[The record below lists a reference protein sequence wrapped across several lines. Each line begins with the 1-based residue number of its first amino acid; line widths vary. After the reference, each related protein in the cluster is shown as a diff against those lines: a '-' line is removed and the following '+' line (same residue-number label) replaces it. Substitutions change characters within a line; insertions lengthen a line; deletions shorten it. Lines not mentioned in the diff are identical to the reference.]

1 MNAASITRMTRR
13 RSLRIV
19 AWSACASLILL
30 VIAPATAAGAPPS
43 RLTATELDRILSK
56 AEKSLEK
63 AESAV
68 RKTDPGRV
76 SNLLRRVDEEMARFQ
91 TGSRLTELERAFATG
106 RSAAGGGNMEEAGEA
121 VRRARLILPTLS
133 DYMVMRQAEFEGR
146 VALHSAELDDA
157 EGYLV
162 ALDRLESAVLPTLLS
177 ARITE
182 FREAIARGRD
192 AMVRRDMET
201 GRTEVASARQA
212 LDGLHLA
219 GALSRTLFSLRIG
232 SEMMDS
238 RAMIAARDHLNRA
251 LRDLR
256 KAVEVA
262 SDPLRA
268 DLDGARERIEA
279 VWKRLNR
286 PQEGDLDAVLEVTQL
301 IERSRQGLA

>member
-1 MNAASITRMTRR
+1 MLEYLFLFYT
-13 RSLRIV
+13 
-19 AWSACASLILL
+19 
-30 VIAPATAAGAPPS
+30 PS

-91 TGSRLTELERAFATG
+91 TGSRLTELVQAFATG

-201 GRTEVASARQA
+201 GRAEVASARQA

-219 GALSRTLFSLRIG
+219 GALSMLPPWDLLVMPNAIRQIG
-232 SEMMDS
+232 ITE
-238 RAMIAARDHLNRA
+238 LNCNW
-251 LRDLR
+251 LQCQ
-256 KAVEVA
+256 ENTG
-262 SDPLRA
+262 DPLHNVYVH
-268 DLDGARERIEA
+268 GY
-279 VWKRLNR
+279 WFKY
-286 PQEGDLDAVLEVTQL
+286 VLEKKGRLQEVSGETPADQP
-301 IERSRQGLA
+301 ERTF